1 MTKSAEAIVETPA
14 ETAVD
19 NDNNEIVQTE
29 NPARELPEWLQKIAE
44 PIAGGAGE
52 DPRYSDRF
60 GAIKTEIDKLS
71 GADFKVVIDSSRE
84 LLQEEGKDL
93 RVAGYLLMGTLFTEG
108 LKGMANALESY
119 NCIME
124 NFWDNCFPTRE
135 SGRMQ
140 SYNWLNNDRMSSY
153 IGQINTDA
161 LDLEELEI
169 LNISLERL
177 HKLASQKLG
186 AEANKWKS
194 LGDWT
199 AKALTQ
205 KKAAQAKLAKDQQAQ
220 EERLSQAA
228 SIDGAITDGKAGE
241 LISKLAGH
249 FRDQGELS
257 RAIGVLRVYRWGN
270 LKTPPNEN
278 GVTRI
283 PPLRPTAL
291 TELQLLQTNSAAPAE
306 IFNQCEAS
314 IMEPG
319 GQWNMDLQF
328 IACHA
333 LQAMKANDAAQMLEN
348 EVFGLVKRCPELQD
362 LCYDG
367 GISFAGADAK
377 EWLDEIGSSREGGG
391 SPEAGAVHTD
401 EIKSIIK
408 ASHKEAKGGSLLEG
422 INILKQLPDDSG
434 RERFVKRLEEA
445 RLCAKAKQPE
455 MAMTILE
462 DIDKNIENR
471 ELAQWEP
478 ALAIDTWRLLSTA
491 IKQLLPKADVSQK
504 PQLEKKLKEIHAAVC
519 KIDLQE
525 AVRMTSLKKAKGV
538 QNGR

>member
-1 MTKSAEAIVETPA
+1 MSKPAEALA
-14 ETAVD
+14 ETSATTDAD
-19 NDNNEIVQTE
+19 NGNTESVLPE
-29 NPARELPEWLQKIAE
+29 NPSRSLPEWVQKIAE

-60 GAIKTEIDKLS
+60 SAVKTEIDKLS

-84 LLQEEGKDL
+84 LLQQEGKDL

-108 LKGMANALESY
+108 LKGMADALESY
-119 NCIME
+119 SCIME
-124 NFWDNCFPTRE
+124 NFWDNCFPARE

-140 SYNWLNNDRMSSY
+140 SYAWLNNDRMGSY
-153 IGQINTDA
+153 ISQIKNDA
-161 LDLEELEI
+161 LDLEELEV
-169 LNISLERL
+169 LNASLERL
-177 HKLASQKLG
+177 HKLANQKLG
-186 AEANKWKS
+186 AEANRWKS

-199 AKALTQ
+199 TKALTE

-228 SIDGAITDGKAGE
+228 SIDGAITDGKAGD
-241 LISKLAGH
+241 LISKLASH
-249 FRDQGELS
+249 FRNQGELS

-278 GVTRI
+278 GITRI

-291 TELQLLQTNSAAPAE
+291 TELQLLQTNGAAPAD

-328 IACHA
+328 IAYHA
-333 LQAMKANDAAQMLEN
+333 LKAMMAEEAAQMLEN
-348 EVFGLVKRCPELQD
+348 EVFGLFKRCPDLQD

-367 GISFAGADAK
+367 GTSFAGADAR
-377 EWLDEIGSSREGGG
+377 EWMEEIGSSQEGGG
-391 SPEAGAVHTD
+391 GPEIGAAHTD

-408 ASHKEAKGGSLLEG
+408 ASHKEAKSGSLLEG
-422 INILKQLPDDSG
+422 INILKDLPDDSG

-445 RLCAKAKQPE
+445 RLCVKAKEPE

-478 ALAIDTWRLLSTA
+478 ALAIDTWRLLSLA
-491 IKQLLPKADVSQK
+491 IKQVLPKADVSQK

-538 QNGR
+538 

>member
-1 MTKSAEAIVETPA
+1 MNKPAEAIA
-14 ETAVD
+14 ETSATTDAD
-19 NDNNEIVQTE
+19 NGNSESMQQE
-29 NPARELPEWLQKIAE
+29 NPSRALPDWVQKIAE
-44 PIAGGAGE
+44 PIVGGAGGAGE

-60 GAIKTEIDKLS
+60 SAIKTEIDKLS

-84 LLQEEGKDL
+84 LLQQEGKDL

-108 LKGMANALESY
+108 LKGMADALESY
-119 NCIME
+119 SSIIE
-124 NFWDNCFPTRE
+124 NFWDNCFPARE
-135 SGRMQ
+135 SGRLQ
-140 SYNWLNNDRMSSY
+140 SYAWLNNDRMSSY
-153 IGQINTDA
+153 IRQIKSGA
-161 LDLEELEI
+161 LDLEELEA
-169 LNISLERL
+169 LNASLERL
-177 HKLASQKLG
+177 HKLANQKLG
-186 AEANKWKS
+186 DEANRWKS

-199 AKALTQ
+199 TKALTE

-241 LISKLAGH
+241 LISKLASH

-278 GVTRI
+278 GTTRI

-291 TELQLLQTNSAAPAE
+291 TELQLLQTNSAAPVE
-306 IFNQCEAS
+306 IFNRSEAS
-314 IMEPG
+314 LMEPG
-319 GQWNMDLQF
+319 GQWNMDLQL
-328 IACHA
+328 IAFHA
-333 LQAMKANDAAQMLEN
+333 LKAMKAEEAAQMLEN
-348 EVFGLVKRCPELQD
+348 EVFGLLKRCPDLQD

-367 GISFAGADAK
+367 GTSFAGADAR
-377 EWLDEIGSSREGGG
+377 EWLEEIGSSREGGG
-391 SPEAGAVHTD
+391 GPEIGAVHTD

-408 ASHKEAKGGSLLEG
+408 ASHKEAKSGSLLEG
-422 INILKQLPDDSG
+422 INILKDLPDDSG

-445 RLCAKAKQPE
+445 RLCAKAKEPE

-478 ALAIDTWRLLSTA
+478 ALAIDTWRLLSSA
-491 IKQLLPKADVSQK
+491 IKQVLPKADVSQK

-538 QNGR
+538 